1 MKGKLSNRRFIN
13 YLLHDYA
20 VQHLIISITVFSFV
34 ITLIFSLIQLS
45 LDYRAD
51 MRKIESAFTQI
62 EKSSLIPLTNN
73 IWFVNDEQVRLQL
86 DSFLQFPFVEMA
98 MVAENS
104 GSVIATGEIISTDI
118 ISKEFKLAKDS
129 VDVGSLIIVAGVDEI
144 FDRLMHQFFIN
155 FMDYAVKIFL
165 VSGFSIYVLNKLII
179 RHLAN
184 ISNFLSNINMEQL
197 DAVELKL
204 DRKQISAAKHDSLE
218 QLVLSI
224 NSMRQRLN
232 DSYQRLDAFKTE
244 LEHKVEE
251 RTVALKDAK
260 EDAEAANKAK
270 SHFLANMS
278 HEIRTPMNAILGF
291 SEIMME
297 KVTDQQ
303 LSHYVESINSSGKS
317 LLSLINDILDL
328 SKVESGKMQLE
339 CSAVSLASLIKEMQV
354 VFGQRLSEKNLNL
367 IIDIPRDFPNALVMD
382 DARVRQV
389 LINLIGNA
397 IKFTDAGHI
406 KISLTQRTSM
416 NYERSCLD
424 FALAV
429 EDTGMGIPQED
440 QIAIFSAFSQMDGQ
454 KFSKFGGTGLGLAI
468 SSQLIKAMGGEI
480 KVDSQVGK
488 GSTFFLE
495 FKDIEVASVDDI
507 AKQNSNFDYSNI
519 QFENSIVIVA
529 DDIDFNRE
537 LICGFLEGLD
547 LEIIEAKNGREAFD
561 KTKEYKADIV
571 LMDIRMP
578 EMNGYDATNLLRED
592 PKFKDIPV
600 IAVTASVMKE
610 DIENLEYVFNS
621 YLKKPISKM
630 QLFKELTQYLPYSEK
645 EVSSADDIETT
656 AEIEPLVKIKEY
668 QDLLGILK
676 GRYVELEELSNE
688 LAIDKVEIV
697 AEELKKL
704 AVEYKC
710 KALSNWANELAN
722 AAYIFDIERMQ
733 KLFLELQKLIFEPQK
748 STQDQGM
755 E

>member
-1 MKGKLSNRRFIN
+1 MKQKLSNIRFTN

-20 VQHLIISITVFSFV
+20 VQHLILSIMIFSFV
-34 ITLIFSLIQLS
+34 LTLIFSLIQLS
-45 LDYRAD
+45 MDYRSD
-51 MRKIESAFTQI
+51 MNKIESAFAQI
-62 EKSSLIPLTNN
+62 ENSSLIPLTNN
-73 IWFVNDEQVRLQL
+73 IWFVNEEQVRLQL
-86 DSFLQFPFVEMA
+86 DSFLQFPFIEMA

-104 GSVIATGEIISTDI
+104 GSVISTGDITSTDI
-118 ISKEFKLAKDS
+118 ISKEFKLIKDS
-129 VDVGSLIIVAGVDEI
+129 VDVGSLIIVAGIDEI

-184 ISNFLSNINMEQL
+184 ISNFLSNINMEEL

-204 DRKQISAAKHDSLE
+204 DRKQIAAAKHDSLE
-218 QLVLSI
+218 QLVSSI

-232 DSYQRLDAFKTE
+232 DSYQRLDGFKTE

-260 EDAEAANKAK
+260 DEAEAANKAK

-297 KVTDQQ
+297 KITDQQ
-303 LSHYVESINSSGKS
+303 LSHYVASINSSGKS

-339 CSAVSLASLIKEMQV
+339 YSVVSLASLIKEMKV
-354 VFGQRLSEKNLNL
+354 VFGQRLSEKNLDF
-367 IIDIPRDFPNALVMD
+367 IIDIPKDFPNALVMD

-397 IKFTDAGHI
+397 LKFTDSGHI
-406 KISLTQRTSM
+406 KISLNQRTST
-416 NYERSCLD
+416 NNEKSCFD

-429 EDTGMGIPQED
+429 EDTGMGIPKED
-440 QIAIFSAFSQMDGQ
+440 RTSIFSAFSQMDGQ

-468 SSQLIKAMGGEI
+468 SSQLIKVMGGEI
-480 KVDSQVGK
+480 KIDSQVGK
-488 GSTFFLE
+488 GSTFQLE
-495 FKDIEVASVDDI
+495 FKDIEVASADDI
-507 AKQNSNFDYSNI
+507 TKQSSDFDYSKI
-519 QFENSIVIVA
+519 QFENSVVIVA

-537 LICGFLEGLD
+537 LIRGFLEGFGLQ
-547 LEIIEAKNGREAFD
+547 IVEAKNGKEAFD
-561 KTKEYKADIV
+561 KTKEYKANVV

-592 PKFKDIPV
+592 PEFKDIPV

-610 DIENLEYVFNS
+610 DIENLEYVFSS
-621 YLKKPISKM
+621 YLKKPISKK
-630 QLFKELTQYLPYSEK
+630 QLFKELIKYLPYSTK
-645 EVSSADDIETT
+645 EDSSAGDIET
-656 AEIEPLVKIKEY
+656 ASEIEPLVKIQEY
-668 QDLLGILK
+668 PEVLAILRN
-676 GRYVELEELSNE
+676 RYVEFEELSNE
-688 LAIDKVEIV
+688 LAIDRVELV
-697 AEELKKL
+697 AEDLKKL
-704 AVEYKC
+704 AVENKC
-710 KALSNWANELAN
+710 NPLRNWANQLAN
-722 AAYIFDIERMQ
+722 AAYIFDIEQMQ
-733 KLFLELQKLIFEPQK
+733 KLFLELQHLLSEQQQ
-748 STQDQGM
+748 STQTQDV

>member
-1 MKGKLSNRRFIN
+1 MKDKSSKNWFAR

-20 VQHLIISITVFSFV
+20 VQHLILSIIIFSFV
-34 ITLIFSLIQLS
+34 LTLIFSLIQLS

-51 MRKIESAFTQI
+51 MNKIENAFAQI
-62 EKSSLIPLTNN
+62 ENSSLIPLTNN
-73 IWFVNDEQVRLQL
+73 IWFVNDEQVQLQL

-98 MVAENS
+98 LVAESS
-104 GSVIATGEIISTDI
+104 GSVISSGDIVSEDI
-118 ISKEFKLAKDS
+118 ISKEFKLVKQSADL
-129 VDVGSLIIVAGVDEI
+129 GGLIIVAGLDAI
-144 FDRLMHQFFIN
+144 YDRLTHQFFIN
-155 FMDYAVKIFL
+155 FIDYAVKIFL
-165 VSGFSIYVLNKLII
+165 VSGFSIFVLNKLII

-184 ISNFLSNINMEQL
+184 ISDFLSNINMEEL

-204 DRKQISAAKHDSLE
+204 DRKQISANKHDSLE

-232 DSYQRLDAFKTE
+232 DSYQRLDGFKTE

-303 LSHYVESINSSGKS
+303 LLHYVGSINSSGKS

-339 CSAVSLASLIKEMQV
+339 YSAVSLASLIKEMEV
-354 VFGQRLSEKNLNL
+354 VFGQRLSEKK
-367 IIDIPRDFPNALVMD
+367 ISFIAEIPTDFPNALVMD

-397 IKFTDAGHI
+397 IKFTDFGHI
-406 KISLTQRTSM
+406 KISIERRTPVTS
-416 NYERSCLD
+416 EQSSLD

-429 EDTGMGIPQED
+429 EDTGMGIPKED
-440 QIAIFSAFSQMDGQ
+440 QTAIFSAFSQMDGQ

-480 KVDSQVGK
+480 KVESETGK
-488 GSTFFLE
+488 GSIFLLE
-495 FKDIEVASVDDI
+495 FKDVEVASVDDVV
-507 AKQNSNFDYSNI
+507 KQRGDFNFSNI
-519 QFENSIVIVA
+519 EFEKSVIIVA

-537 LICGFLEGLD
+537 LIRGFLED
-547 LEIIEAKNGREAFD
+547 FNFEIIEAKNGKEAIE
-561 KTKEYKADIV
+561 KTKKFNADII

-578 EMNGYDATNLLRED
+578 EMSGYDATNILRED
-592 PKFKDIPV
+592 PEYKNIPV

-621 YLKKPISKM
+621 YLKKPVSKM
-630 QLFKELTQYLPYSEK
+630 QLLKELTNYLPYSKK
-645 EVSSADDIETT
+645 EENDLGDIE
-656 AEIEPLVKIKEY
+656 AVSEIEPLVKVKEY
-668 QDLLGILK
+668 PELLDILK
-676 GRYVELEELSNE
+676 NKYAEFEELSNE
-688 LAIDKVEIV
+688 LAIDKVEVV
-697 AEELKKL
+697 AEELEKL
-704 AVEYKC
+704 ADEYKC
-710 KALSNWANELAN
+710 NPLMDWANELSN
-722 AAYIFDIERMQ
+722 AAFRFDIDRIQ
-733 KLFLELQKLIFEPQK
+733 KLSLELQKVLQNQE
-748 STQDQGM
+748 M